1 MTEHRFAFHDRQQ
14 PAVQSYLD
22 RGWVLV
28 AARALPGAEASGA
41 LTPVRFRFR
50 TSEPLYPLAL
60 AGSGHESLRLPM
72 TLFVITGDRPVSA
85 TYHETVVRPDRD
97 GDFPA
102 AGNRLELRYTAPLDR
117 LDATSLG
124 VTPGTW
130 LTRYEAMWEPPD
142 LTDDLVLEPAAD
154 QSAVGFGWLLEEYAS
169 ARRGVYL
176 ARGALI
182 AAPILLASGVGGWL
196 VVRRRRRRRTA

>member
-1 MTEHRFAFHDRQQ
+1 MQ

-85 TYHETVVRPDRD
+85 TYHETVVRPDLD
-97 GDFPA
+97 GHFPTA
-102 AGNRLELRYTAPLDR
+102 KSRLELRYTAPLDR
-117 LDATSLG
+117 RDATSLG

-130 LTRYEAMWEPPD
+130 LTRYGALWAPPD
-142 LTDDLVLEPAAD
+142 LTADLVLDPATD

-176 ARGALI
+176 ARAALI
-182 AAPILLASGVGGWL
+182 AAPVLLASLVGWWL